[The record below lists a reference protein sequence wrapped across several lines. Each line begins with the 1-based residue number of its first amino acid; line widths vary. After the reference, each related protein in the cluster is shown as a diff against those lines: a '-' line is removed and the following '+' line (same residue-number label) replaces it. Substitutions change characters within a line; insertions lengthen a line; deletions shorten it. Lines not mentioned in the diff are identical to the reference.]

1 MGKMSDH
8 VITQQEQED
17 DTAMVNTEDYGEL
30 LDAAKQDVAVS
41 VLQRCFDLDDSIGMY
56 IQRSD
61 FGYLGMPEVPDED
74 TPTVPGEIRSEEAL
88 TDALCAD
95 LNAWAADGA
104 PIPIAWALTQIE
116 LDRQR
121 PPDAPRPDLPV
132 GTRVRLTEDIERY
145 PHGVAREGALGT
157 VTTTADTKGGLE
169 GVTLDNPPDWLSEWD
184 GELQWCDGIDSG
196 PMASQV
202 EPISRATMAQELI
215 DIIDPRRRCWSD
227 GKWVQVGSSTR

>member
-1 MGKMSDH
+1 VVDQNLAEENQLMGKMSDH

-17 DTAMVNTEDYGEL
+17 DTAMVSTKEYGEF

-104 PIPIAWALTQIE
+104 PIPIALALDE
-116 LDRQR
+116 LTHAEHIARRDARR
-121 PPDAPRPDLPV
+121 PPVDLPV
-132 GTRVRLTEDIERY
+132 GTRVWITASVERY
-145 PHGVAREGALGT
+145 PHGVVDAGALGT

-202 EPISRATMAQELI
+202 EKF
-215 DIIDPRRRCWSD
+215 DPE
-227 GKWVQVGSSTR
+227 TL